1 MEVTNKIQSDQE
13 MSDDDTPKKT
23 SGNIRPAL
31 KVKTR
36 LQKSKTNLTMNSNSS
51 ETKVAP

>member
-13 MSDDDTPKKT
+13 MSDEDSPKRT

-31 KVKTR
+31 KVSSR
-36 LQKSKTNLTMNSNSS
+36 RQMSKANLTTNSNSS